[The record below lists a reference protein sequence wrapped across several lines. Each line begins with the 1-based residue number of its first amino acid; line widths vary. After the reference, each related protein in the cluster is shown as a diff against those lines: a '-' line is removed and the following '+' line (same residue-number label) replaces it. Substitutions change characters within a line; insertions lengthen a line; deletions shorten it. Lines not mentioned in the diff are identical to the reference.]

1 MKMYKSYILAIL
13 KKSKKTFKEYLSV
26 QAVLVILAFISSLIA
41 MYLINYQGK
50 FKVSLIIGLL
60 EFVPIIG
67 NGLYLSYLIIF
78 NLIKQETVIASNLA
92 VLYLTIL
99 TVRLVLE
106 PILLSRKINF
116 RVAIVILLAIIS
128 AIIKGNKGVSVISII
143 IFILNSLININ
154 DIYSFNRKKILRKR
168 KEKRKRQR
176 EQRQKYEYENLGESY
191 DSK

>member
-41 MYLINYQGK
+41 MYLINHQGK

-154 DIYSFNRKKILRKR
+154 DIYSFNRKKILRER

>member
-116 RVAIVILLAIIS
+116 RIAVVILLAIIS

-143 IFILNSLININ
+143 IFILNSLINIKTKVW
-154 DIYSFNRKKILRKR
+154 YKKINYQRVFFTSRFLKR
-168 KEKRKRQR
+168 LQIT
-176 EQRQKYEYENLGESY
+176 
-191 DSK
+191 

>member
-26 QAVLVILAFISSLIA
+26 QAVLVVLAFISSLIA

-116 RVAIVILLAIIS
+116 RIAVVILLAIIS

-154 DIYSFNRKKILRKR
+154 DIYSFNRKKILRER

-176 EQRQKYEYENLGESY
+176 EQRQKYEYENLGENY

>member
-26 QAVLVILAFISSLIA
+26 QAVLVVLAFISSLIA

-154 DIYSFNRKKILRKR
+154 DIYSFNRKKILRER

>member
-1 MKMYKSYILAIL
+1 MKMYRSYILAIL

-26 QAVLVILAFISSLIA
+26 QAVLVVLAFISSLIA

-99 TVRLVLE
+99 SVRLVLE

-116 RVAIVILLAIIS
+116 RIAVVILLAIIS

-154 DIYSFNRKKILRKR
+154 DIYSFNRKKILRER

-176 EQRQKYEYENLGESY
+176 EQRQKYEYENLGENY

>member
-154 DIYSFNRKKILRKR
+154 DIYSFNRKKILRER

-176 EQRQKYEYENLGESY
+176 EQRQKYEYENLGERY

>member
-1 MKMYKSYILAIL
+1 MKMYRSYILAIL

-154 DIYSFNRKKILRKR
+154 DIYSFNRKKILRER

>member
-154 DIYSFNRKKILRKR
+154 DIYSFNRKKILRER

-176 EQRQKYEYENLGESY
+176 EQRQKYEYENLGENY

>member
-1 MKMYKSYILAIL
+1 MKMYRSYILAIL

-116 RVAIVILLAIIS
+116 RIAVVILLAIIS

-154 DIYSFNRKKILRKR
+154 DIYSFNRKKILRER

>member
-50 FKVSLIIGLL
+50 FKVSLIVGLL

-116 RVAIVILLAIIS
+116 RIAVVILLAIIS

-154 DIYSFNRKKILRKR
+154 DIYSFNRKKILRER

-176 EQRQKYEYENLGESY
+176 EQRQKYEYENLGENY

>member
-154 DIYSFNRKKILRKR
+154 DIYSFNRKKILRER
-168 KEKRKRQR
+168 KEKRKKQR

>member
-99 TVRLVLE
+99 SVRLVLE

-116 RVAIVILLAIIS
+116 RIAVVILLAIIS

-154 DIYSFNRKKILRKR
+154 DIYSFNRKKILRER

>member
-50 FKVSLIIGLL
+50 FKVSLIVGLL

-99 TVRLVLE
+99 SVRLVLE

-116 RVAIVILLAIIS
+116 RIAVVILLAIIS

-154 DIYSFNRKKILRKR
+154 DIYSFNRKKILRER

>member
-26 QAVLVILAFISSLIA
+26 QAVLVILAFISSWIA

-154 DIYSFNRKKILRKR
+154 DIYSFNRKKILRER

>member
-26 QAVLVILAFISSLIA
+26 QAVLVILAFISSIIA

-154 DIYSFNRKKILRKR
+154 DIYSFNRKKILRER

>member
-1 MKMYKSYILAIL
+1 MKMYRSYILAIL

-26 QAVLVILAFISSLIA
+26 QAVLVVLAFISSLIA

-116 RVAIVILLAIIS
+116 RIAVVILLAIIS

-154 DIYSFNRKKILRKR
+154 DIYSFNRKKILRER

-176 EQRQKYEYENLGESY
+176 EQRQKYEYENLGENY

>member
-154 DIYSFNRKKILRKR
+154 DIYSFNRKKILRER

>member
-99 TVRLVLE
+99 SVRLVLE

-116 RVAIVILLAIIS
+116 RIAVVILLAIIS

-154 DIYSFNRKKILRKR
+154 DIYSFNRKKILRER

-176 EQRQKYEYENLGESY
+176 EQRQKYEYENLGENY

>member
-26 QAVLVILAFISSLIA
+26 QAVLVVLAFISSLIA

-99 TVRLVLE
+99 SVRLVLE

-116 RVAIVILLAIIS
+116 RIAVVILLAIIS

-154 DIYSFNRKKILRKR
+154 DIYSFNRKKILRER

-176 EQRQKYEYENLGESY
+176 EQRQKYEYENLGENY

>member
-128 AIIKGNKGVSVISII
+128 AIIKGNKGV
-143 IFILNSLININ
+143 ILNSLININ
-154 DIYSFNRKKILRKR
+154 DIYSFNRKKILRER

>member
-99 TVRLVLE
+99 SVRLVLE

-154 DIYSFNRKKILRKR
+154 DIYSFNRKKILRER

-176 EQRQKYEYENLGESY
+176 EQRQKYEYENLGENY

>member
-26 QAVLVILAFISSLIA
+26 QAVLVVLAFISSLIA

-99 TVRLVLE
+99 SVRLVLE

-116 RVAIVILLAIIS
+116 RIAVVILLAIIS

-154 DIYSFNRKKILRKR
+154 DIYSFNRKKILRER

>member
-1 MKMYKSYILAIL
+1 MKVYKSYILAIL

-50 FKVSLIIGLL
+50 FKVSLIVGLL

-99 TVRLVLE
+99 SVRLVLE

-154 DIYSFNRKKILRKR
+154 DIYSFNRKKILRER

-176 EQRQKYEYENLGESY
+176 EQRQKYEYENLGENY

>member
-116 RVAIVILLAIIS
+116 RIAVVILLAIIS

-154 DIYSFNRKKILRKR
+154 DIYSFNRKKILRER

>member
-99 TVRLVLE
+99 SVRLVLE

-154 DIYSFNRKKILRKR
+154 DIYSFNRKKILRER